1 MYNQHF
7 YIVLCLRHILLCL
20 LIESIVSFAHAVCRH
35 LNYMFGELLDTAI
48 AVTATTTKYTTNLKY
63 SVKQSDWNSSK
74 TDIFHEPATYVQ
86 HV

>member
-1 MYNQHF
+1 
-7 YIVLCLRHILLCL
+7 
-20 LIESIVSFAHAVCRH
+20 
-35 LNYMFGELLDTAI
+35 MFGELLDTAI

-74 TDIFHEPATYVQ
+74 TDIFHKPATYVQ